1 VRSLQIGLLSAV
13 REFFVRM
20 ANSPNAALHRF
31 AIFTACCT
39 LLLLVAGA
47 LVTSNDAGLAV
58 PDWPLSYGSLT
69 PPMVGGIL
77 YEHSHRMVASFV
89 GLLSIMLAI
98 WLWRVESRRWI
109 RRLGWTALGLV
120 IAQGV
125 LGGITVLFYLPPWV
139 SSAHATLAQLFF
151 VTVLSLAFFTGE
163 WWRSDPEQMDDFGSP
178 RLTSLTL
185 WTSIAI
191 LVQLV
196 LGAAFRHNAFGIRPH
211 LAGAAVVT
219 FLIVWTGR
227 TVPKRFG
234 KVSEL
239 RKWGIWLQ
247 SLLGIQ
253 LLLGGSAYWATLTA
267 PRTPQPVPLFVIVT
281 VAHVLVGALTLTAS
295 VLLMLT
301 AHRLIRPAGAVGVDS
316 HSQRAAILRRI

>member
-1 VRSLQIGLLSAV
+1 
-13 REFFVRM
+13 M
-20 ANSPNAALHRF
+20 ANSPNPVVHRF
-31 AIFTACCT
+31 AVFTACAT
-39 LLLLVAGA
+39 LVLLIAGA

-77 YEHSHRMVASFV
+77 YEHSHRLIASFV
-89 GLLSIMLAI
+89 GVLSIILAV
-98 WLWRVESRRWI
+98 WLSRVEPRRWV

-125 LGGITVLFYLPPWV
+125 LGGITVLFYLPPSV

-163 WWRSDPEQMDDFGSP
+163 WWQTELAQMDDSGSP
-178 RLTSLTL
+178 RLRSLTV
-185 WTSIAI
+185 WTSAAI
-191 LVQLV
+191 LAQLV

-219 FLIVWTGR
+219 FLIIWTGR
-227 TVPKRFG
+227 SVRKRFG
-234 KVSEL
+234 KVSDL
-239 RKWGIWLQ
+239 RKWGIRLQ

-253 LLLGGSAYWATLTA
+253 LLLGGAAYWVTIATRGA
-267 PRTPQPVPLFVIVT
+267 PQPMPLFVFVT
-281 VAHVLVGALTLTAS
+281 VAHVLVGALTLAAG
-295 VLLMLT
+295 VLLMLS
-301 AHRLIRPAGAVGVDS
+301 AYRLIRPAGALGVDS
-316 HSQRAAILRRI
+316 HAQRAAI